1 LVSQSKTGSL
11 SQPPTPQAPLFLH
24 PEGNPLLPEE
34 QLVHPIQ
41 PQVYIY
47 EQILAFGIPQQ
58 HIAKQN

>member
-1 LVSQSKTGSL
+1 VSQSKTGSL
-11 SQPPTPQAPLFLH
+11 SQPPTPHAPLFLH
-24 PEGNPLLPEE
+24 PAGKPPLPEE

-47 EQILAFGIPQQ
+47 EQILAFGILQQ